1 MPQSSRKTRE
11 RQLARLAERRRRERV
26 RRRRQRIVAITVGL
40 AVALGGLGFAGYA
53 FILGGSEDQPGASGT
68 PTPTTTP
75 TPSIGGVA
83 CGGSVPKAAETE
95 KQTYEKAPKSTI
107 DSKKTYIA
115 TVRTSCGSIRIQL
128 DPKLAPNTVNSFI
141 FLAREHFFD
150 GLIFHRIAK
159 EFVIQGGDPSGT
171 GSGGPGYKTVDAP
184 PKDAKYP
191 VGVVAMAK
199 GGDEAAG
206 TSGSQFFIVITKDS
220 ELPAEYAI
228 IGKVLEGQDV
238 AEAIGALPIEGGET
252 DGRPAQTVYIE
263 RITIKVS

>member
-11 RQLARLAERRRRERV
+11 RQLAKLAERRRRERV
-26 RRRRQRIVAITVGL
+26 RRRRQRILAIAVAL
-40 AVALGGLGFAGYA
+40 AVAVGGLGFAGYA
-53 FILGGSEDQPGASGT
+53 LIVRGPDEKPAASGT
-68 PTPTTTP
+68 PSPTPSP

-83 CGGSVPKAAETE
+83 CGGSVPKAAEAK
-95 KQTYEKAPKSTI
+95 KQTYKKAPKMTL
-107 DSKKTYIA
+107 DSKKTYTA
-115 TVRTSCGSIRIQL
+115 TVRTSCGSIVIQL
-128 DPKLAPNTVNSFI
+128 DQKLALKTVNSFV
-141 FLAREHFFD
+141 FLARKHFFD

-159 EFVIQGGDPSGT
+159 EFVIQGGDPTGT

-184 PKDAKYP
+184 PKDAKYG

-199 GGDEAAG
+199 GSEEAAG

-220 ELPAEYAI
+220 ELPADYAI
-228 IGKVLEGQDV
+228 IGKVLEGQEV
-238 AEAIGALPIEGGET
+238 AEAIGALPVEGGAT

>member
-1 MPQSSRKTRE
+1 M
-11 RQLARLAERRRRERV
+11 
-26 RRRRQRIVAITVGL
+26 RRRRQRILALAVAL

-53 FILGGSEDQPGASGT
+53 FIVGDSDENPAASGT
-68 PTPTTTP
+68 PTPSP

-83 CGGSVPKAAETE
+83 CGGSVPEAAEVE
-95 KQTYEKAPKSTI
+95 KQTYKKAPKMTV
-107 DSKKTYIA
+107 DAKKTYTA
-115 TVRTSCGSIRIQL
+115 TVQTSCGTIVIQL
-128 DPKLAPNTVNSFI
+128 DPKLAPKTVNSFV
-141 FLAREHFFD
+141 FLAQKRFYD
-150 GLIFHRIAK
+150 GLIFHRIAQ
-159 EFVIQGGDPSGT
+159 EFVVQGGDPTGS

-184 PKDAKYP
+184 PKDAKYG

-199 GGDEAAG
+199 GQDEPAG

-220 ELPAEYAI
+220 ELPADYAI

-238 AEAIGALPIEGGET
+238 AEAIGGLPIEGGTT

>member
-26 RRRRQRIVAITVGL
+26 RRRRQRVLAM
-40 AVALGGLGFAGYA
+40 AVALVVAVGGLGFAGYA
-53 FILGGSEDQPGASGT
+53 LILRNPEEKPAASGT
-68 PTPTTTP
+68 PTPSP

-83 CGGSVPKAAETE
+83 CGGSVPKAAEVQ
-95 KQTYEKAPKSTI
+95 KQVYKKAPKMAI
-107 DSKKTYIA
+107 DSRRTYTA
-115 TVRTSCGSIRIQL
+115 TVRTSCGSIVIQL
-128 DPKLAPNTVNSFI
+128 DQKLAPKTVNSFV
-141 FLAREHFFD
+141 FLARKRFFD
-150 GLIFHRIAK
+150 GLIFHRISK
-159 EFVIQGGDPSGT
+159 EFVIQGGDPTGT

-184 PKDAKYP
+184 PKDAKYT
-191 VGVVAMAK
+191 VGLVAMAK
-199 GGDEAAG
+199 GAEEPAG

-238 AEAIGALPIEGGET
+238 AEKIGALPIEGGAT